1 MPAEPLEDR
10 PNEIIVES
18 CNNEDIVL
26 KLSDEDYDRVVAAGL
41 ELLRDNREA
50 QISAG
55 VKLLLE
61 EAIRNI
67 EVTP

>member
-1 MPAEPLEDR
+1 MPAESLEDR
-10 PNEIIVES
+10 PNEIVVQS

-41 ELLRDNREA
+41 ELLRDNCEA

-55 VKLLLE
+55 VELLLE